1 MVLERLKD
9 CVMAFRPRHL
19 QSRAQRATKAKH
31 TQHVYQTSNGY
42 VKISEHEI
50 WYKMISSHELHGFH
64 IFMQMK
70 CCLGTLSA
78 SVQAAPQ

>member
-1 MVLERLKD
+1 MSWPSGPDICRVEHKG
-9 CVMAFRPRHL
+9 MK
-19 QSRAQRATKAKH
+19 QKIKATKAKY

-50 WYKMISSHELHGFH
+50 WYKMLSSHELHGFH